1 MLCEGMILAIALF
14 AGVNTNSG
22 IFVIVH
28 FNVFVF
34 CKCNL
39 YYSIKALFIFILKP
53 KIKNKKMT
61 NLVAPIKAV
70 SSQRSEEIEPKAG
83 IAIPNM
89 RGQFAPKEGEIVL
102 KLILPFRYLPTTKV
116 QI

>member
-1 MLCEGMILAIALF
+1 
-14 AGVNTNSG
+14 
-22 IFVIVH
+22 
-28 FNVFVF
+28 
-34 CKCNL
+34 
-39 YYSIKALFIFILKP
+39 
-53 KIKNKKMT
+53 MT

-83 IAIPNM
+83 IAIPN
-89 RGQFAPKEGEIVL
+89 RKGQFAPKEGEIVL